1 MKTALQELQAVA
13 MELVV
18 VTRVVLAAVEASV
31 LGVGSAVEAV
41 PLLVGIADAEDM
53 AAAAVDMPVLL
64 LVSILVPRPM
74 LRLLHQ
80 IHSPIM
86 PLQEVIGAKSFTFE
100 MYSIPHSSD
109 LICSVLTNPAA
120 MVHQQRRLS
129 RAVHYDREG

>member
-1 MKTALQELQAVA
+1 MA

-31 LGVGSAVEAV
+31 LGVDSAVEVV
-41 PLLVGIADAEDM
+41 PLLVGIVDAEDIP
-53 AAAAVDMPVLL
+53 AAAAPADMPVPL

-109 LICSVLTNPAA
+109 LIYPVLTNPAA

-129 RAVHYDREG
+129 RAVHYDWEG